1 VRDAAPKAT
10 WADPPRRRAA
20 AAAAG
25 RRRRARAPLVDLHS
39 HTRASD
45 GSDTPDELVA
55 AAARAGIGVLAVTDH
70 DTLAAAEAAR
80 ALGRRL
86 GVEVLTGC
94 ELTTEAEGE
103 VVHLLAYGDGLAA
116 AGVGAR
122 YAAVRDGREAR
133 NRAIGRRLRVLT
145 GVGYEDAAALA
156 GGAAL
161 SRAHFARV
169 LIARGVAR
177 DVADAF
183 ERWLG
188 PGRPA
193 YVAAPGLPLAEAV
206 AMVHAAG
213 GVAVVAHPG
222 RLPAITRDRVLAA
235 CVEAGADGL
244 EAWHPQH
251 DRDERRRWAGQAERN
266 GLLVT
271 GGSDYHGSHKPGIA
285 LGTGAGDLAVP
296 VDAVAELR
304 ARLSAPPAPA
314 ASPRRTVTSG

>member
-1 VRDAAPKAT
+1 LPRDSTRSAT
-10 WADPPRRRAA
+10 WAERASAGTGTAVRRGRPAA
-20 AAAAG
+20 ASM
-25 RRRRARAPLVDLHS
+25 VDLHC

-45 GSDTPDELVA
+45 GSDTAEALVA
-55 AAARAGIGVLAVTDH
+55 AAARAGVGVLAVTDH
-70 DTLAAAEAAR
+70 DTLASVSAAGR
-80 ALGRRL
+80 LGRRL

-103 VVHLLAYGDGLAA
+103 VVHLLAYGDGLAG
-116 AGVGAR
+116 AGLEAR
-122 YAAVRDGREAR
+122 CAAVRAGREGR
-133 NRAIGRRLRVLT
+133 NRAIGRRLKVLT

-156 GGAAL
+156 GDAVT
-161 SRAHFARV
+161 SRAHFARALV
-169 LIARGVAR
+169 AAGVVA

-188 PGRPA
+188 PDRPA
-193 YVAAPGLPLAEAV
+193 YVPAPSLPVAEAV
-206 AMVHAAG
+206 AMVHAGG

-235 CVEAGADGL
+235 CIEAGADGL

-251 DRDERRRWAGQAERN
+251 DPDEQRRWAAQAERR

-285 LGTGAGDLAVP
+285 LGRGAGGNVAVP
-296 VDAVAELR
+296 ADALAELR
-304 ARLSAPPAPA
+304 ARLHGGA
-314 ASPRRTVTSG
+314 R

>member
-1 VRDAAPKAT
+1 MATAAH
-10 WADPPRRRAA
+10 
-20 AAAAG
+20 AG
-25 RRRRARAPLVDLHS
+25 V
-39 HTRASD
+39 
-45 GSDTPDELVA
+45 
-55 AAARAGIGVLAVTDH
+55 GVLALTDH
-70 DTLAAAEAAR
+70 DTLVAVAAAKAY
-80 ALGRRL
+80 GRRL

-116 AGVGAR
+116 ADVGAR
-122 YAAVRDGREAR
+122 CAAVRGGRDAR
-133 NRAIGRRLRVLT
+133 NRAIGRRLQVLT
-145 GVGYEDAAALA
+145 GVGYDDAVACA
-156 GGAAL
+156 GGAVL
-161 SRAHFARV
+161 SRAHFARALV
-169 LIARGVAR
+169 ARGVAS

-193 YVAAPGLPLAEAV
+193 YVAAPALPLAEAV
-206 AMVHAAG
+206 EIVHAAG

-235 CVEAGADGL
+235 CVAAGVDGL

-251 DRDERRRWAGQAERN
+251 DRDEQRRWAGLAEHA

-285 LGTGAGDLAVP
+285 LGTGDGALAVP
-296 VDAVAELR
+296 PDAVAELR
-304 ARLSAPPAPA
+304 ARLSAA
-314 ASPRRTVTSG
+314 AAAERTVSAG

>member
-1 VRDAAPKAT
+1 
-10 WADPPRRRAA
+10 
-20 AAAAG
+20 
-25 RRRRARAPLVDLHS
+25 VDLHS
-39 HTRASD
+39 HTSASD
-45 GSDTPDELVA
+45 GSDTPGELVA
-55 AAARAGIGVLAVTDH
+55 AAARAGVGVLAVTDH
-70 DTLAAAEAAR
+70 DTLAAVEAAR
-80 ALGRRL
+80 EQGRRL

-103 VVHLLAYGDGLAA
+103 VVHLLAFGDGLAA
-116 AGVGAR
+116 AGIGAR
-122 YAAVRDGREAR
+122 CAAVRGGRDAR

-145 GVGYEDAAALA
+145 GVGYEEAAALA

-161 SRAHFARV
+161 SRAHFARA
-169 LIARGVAR
+169 LIARGVAS

-193 YVAAPGLPLAEAV
+193 YVAAPALPLAEAV

-235 CVEAGADGL
+235 CVAAGADGI

-251 DRDERRRWAGQAERN
+251 DRDERRRWAGQAERG

-296 VDAVAELR
+296 ADAVAELR
-304 ARLSAPPAPA
+304 ARLAARGAGGERARAAAP
-314 ASPRRTVTSG
+314 

>member
-1 VRDAAPKAT
+1 LPRDSTRSASAAPMPAGSAT
-10 WADPPRRRAA
+10 AWAARAA
-20 AAAAG
+20 GDPAA
-25 RRRRARAPLVDLHS
+25 RQRATPSPLVDLHC

-45 GSDTPDELVA
+45 GSDTPEALVA
-55 AAARAGIGVLAVTDH
+55 AAARAGVGVLAVTDH
-70 DTLAAAEAAR
+70 DTLASVEAASS
-80 ALGRRL
+80 LGRRL

-103 VVHLLAYGDGLAA
+103 VVHLLAYGGGLAA
-116 AGVGAR
+116 AGVEVR
-122 YAAVRDGREAR
+122 CAAVRAGRDGR
-133 NRAIGRRLRVLT
+133 NRAIGQRLKVLT
-145 GVGYEDAAALA
+145 GVGYDDAVALA
-156 GGAAL
+156 GEAVV
-161 SRAHFARV
+161 SRAHFARALV
-169 LIARGVAR
+169 TGGVVA

-193 YVAAPGLPLAEAV
+193 YVAAPSLPVAEAV
-206 AMVHAAG
+206 SLVHAAG

-235 CVEAGADGL
+235 CLEAGADGL

-251 DRDERRRWAGQAERN
+251 DLDEQRRWAGQAERR

-285 LGTGAGDLAVP
+285 LGRGVGGNVAVP
-296 VDAVAELR
+296 ADALVELR
-304 ARLSAPPAPA
+304 ARLDGGG
-314 ASPRRTVTSG
+314 R

>member
-1 VRDAAPKAT
+1 MRDGTRRAT
-10 WADPPRRRAA
+10 WADPPAVAPVARRGDRAATWRRR
-20 AAAAG
+20 G
-25 RRRRARAPLVDLHS
+25 ARAPLLDLHS

-45 GSDTPDELVA
+45 GSDTPQELVA
-55 AAARAGIGVLAVTDH
+55 AAAGAGVGVLAVTDH
-70 DTLAAAEAAR
+70 DTLAAVETAR

-103 VVHLLAYGDGLAA
+103 VVHLLAYGDGLVT
-116 AGVGAR
+116 AGLGGR
-122 YAAVRDGREAR
+122 CAAVRGGRDAR
-133 NRAIGRRLRVLT
+133 NQAIGRRLQVLT
-145 GVGYEDAAALA
+145 GVGYADALACA
-156 GGAAL
+156 GGAVL
-161 SRAHFARV
+161 SRAHFARALV
-169 LIARGVAR
+169 ARGAAS

-193 YVAAPGLPLAEAV
+193 YVAAPGLPLGEAV
-206 AMVHAAG
+206 AVVHGAG

-222 RLPAITRDRVLAA
+222 RLPATTRDRVLAA
-235 CVEAGADGL
+235 CVDAGVDGL

-251 DRDERRRWAGQAERN
+251 DDDERRRWAGQAERN

-296 VDAVAELR
+296 ADAVAELR
-304 ARLSAPPAPA
+304 ARLSGPVPEATP
-314 ASPRRTVTSG
+314 